1 MNVLMAIV
9 FKLISA
15 LLFALMST
23 LIRWLGEVA
32 PVGQMVFFR
41 SAFAIVPVV
50 IVYAWRRELDLR
62 TSRPLGHLG
71 RGSISIC
78 GMSSN
83 FASLTRLPLVEVTA
97 IQFASPLVTVALA
110 AIVLKERVRIYRWS
124 AVVVG
129 FAGVIVMLAPHL
141 SGGMLIGAAAGA
153 AALGAVFALISV
165 FCNAAT
171 VIQTRRLTQT
181 ETTSSIVFYF
191 SLICAAAGLASW
203 PFIPWHTPNT
213 LELAALISTGLLGG
227 MAHIFLTESYRYA
240 SASLLAPF
248 DYSAML
254 WAFILG
260 WLVFDEVPGLTV
272 YIGSAI
278 VTGAG
283 LYVIW
288 RERQLGLTRKREVE
302 SPPSGV

>member
-1 MNVLMAIV
+1 MAIV

-15 LLFALMST
+15 LLFALMSA
-23 LIRWLGEVA
+23 LVRWLGDVA

-50 IVYAWRRELDLR
+50 IVYAWRNELVLR

-97 IQFASPLVTVALA
+97 IQFASPLITVALA
-110 AIVLKERVRIYRWS
+110 AIILKERVRIYRWS

-129 FAGVIVMLAPHL
+129 FLGVIVMLAPHL
-141 SGGMLIGAAAGA
+141 SSGVLIGAAASA
-153 AALGAVFALISV
+153 AAVGAVFALVSV

-171 VIQTRRLTQT
+171 IIQTRRLTQT

-191 SLICAAAGLASW
+191 SLICALAGLATW
-203 PFIPWHTPNT
+203 PFVGWHAPTM
-213 LELAALISTGLLGG
+213 LELAALVSTGLLGG
-227 MAHIFLTESYRYA
+227 LAHIFLTESYRYA

-248 DYSAML
+248 DYTAML

-260 WLVFDEVPGLTV
+260 WLMFDEIPGLPV
-272 YIGSAI
+272 YIGSVI

-302 SPPSGV
+302 SAPTQV

>member
-15 LLFALMST
+15 LLFALMSG
-23 LIRWLGEVA
+23 LVRWLGEVA

-50 IVYAWRRELDLR
+50 VVYAWRKELVLR

-78 GMSSN
+78 GMSAN

-97 IQFASPLVTVALA
+97 IQFASPLITVALA
-110 AIVLKERVRIYRWS
+110 ALVLKERVRIYRWS

-129 FAGVIVMLAPHL
+129 FMGVMVMLAPHL
-141 SGGMLIGAAAGA
+141 DMRLLVATGASAAT
-153 AALGAVFALISV
+153 LGALFAVVSA
-165 FCNAAT
+165 FCNAGT
-171 VIQTRRLTQT
+171 VVQTRRLTQT
-181 ETTSSIVFYF
+181 ESTSSIVFYF
-191 SLICAAAGLASW
+191 SLICALAGLVTW
-203 PFIPWHTPNT
+203 PLFGWYAPTR
-213 LELAALISTGLLGG
+213 LELAALISCGLLGG
-227 MAHIFLTESYRYA
+227 LAHIFLTESYRYA

-248 DYSAML
+248 DYTAML

-260 WLVFDEVPGLTV
+260 YVMFDEVPGLTV
-272 YIGSAI
+272 YVGSAI
-278 VTGAG
+278 VTAAG

-302 SPPSGV
+302 SPPAQV